1 MNYTLTINYELK
13 YYYYELTIDI
23 LYINYEE

>member
-23 LYINYEE
+23 MYINYEE